1 MERTRKQSVSMGN
14 VNNRSMVK
22 ELKTQ
27 IGILGGLIGTIWGV
41 HIVNMLLFSGRL
53 QLLGIMPRS
62 LVGLRGIVFAPLL
75 HGNFGHLIAN
85 TLPLLILGWL
95 TLLRGVREFW
105 LTTAIVMLSS
115 GLGTWVFGAPYS
127 IHIGASGIIFGYFG
141 FLTLRGYFERSVG
154 AIALSLVVA
163 VLYGSLIWGVL
174 PSSLGVSWESHLF
187 GFLGGAIAARL
198 LSRPSKMN

>member
-1 MERTRKQSVSMGN
+1 MGN